1 MPKKITMVVVV
12 HGKNKS
18 HASAG
23 STRKLVF
30 MTLSFNFVKEILK
43 KLYISVN

>member
-1 MPKKITMVVVV
+1 MPKKITKVVVV
-12 HGKNKS
+12 HGKYKS
-18 HASAG
+18 HAPAG

-43 KLYISVN
+43 KLHISIN